1 MKRFLKKLIE
11 YMLVIYFVLTIFN
24 GIVLPQSL
32 VYILSTFSLFA
43 IAVFLSSALL
53 GFLTIKENFLTKF
66 VMSSLLCFGVFY
78 LIVIFMPGFQI
89 EEYVFEGID
98 TGSLVINSF
107 NVTEILTMVFGSITY
122 SLITSLL
129 GVLEKSS

>member
-1 MKRFLKKLIE
+1 
-11 YMLVIYFVLTIFN
+11 MLVIYFVLTIFK
-24 GIVLPQSL
+24 GIVFPQSL

-53 GFLTIKENFLTKF
+53 VFLTIKENFLTKF

-78 LIVIFMPGFQI
+78 LIKIFMPGFQI
-89 EEYVFEGID
+89 EEYVFEGLD

-107 NVTEILTMVFGSITY
+107 KVTEILTMVFGSVTY

-129 GVLEKSS
+129 SVLEKSS